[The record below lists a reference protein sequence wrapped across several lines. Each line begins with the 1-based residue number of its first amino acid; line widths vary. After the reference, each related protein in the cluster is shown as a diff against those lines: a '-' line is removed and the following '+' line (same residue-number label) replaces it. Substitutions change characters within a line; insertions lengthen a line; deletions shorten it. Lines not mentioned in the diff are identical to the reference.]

1 MRLKKANSN
10 TPSIF
15 DEHIEA
21 LQEANHT
28 FHEVEAAINVH
39 ARLQTAQAIVADLE
53 GGGDTALLI
62 SVFEALGAEEY
73 ALSGITSTD

>member
-21 LQEANHT
+21 LQDEGRP
-28 FHEVEAAINVH
+28 FEEVEAAVNVH
-39 ARLQTAQAIVADLE
+39 KRLLTALAIVNDFE
-53 GGGDTALLI
+53 GIGDASLLT

-73 ALSGITSTD
+73 ALSSITSAD